1 MRMRLLTPLLLLPG
15 LALGQSPSATGTGS
29 VAPKTAPA
37 STSAPAKTAP
47 TAAAPDGTQAAT
59 APASSSAPATAQ
71 VTAAPTTVPPPL
83 IDAQTAESGPV
94 DTMATPAAPGGV
106 PAVRPASGTMPAP
119 GSTVPGAPAASPFG
133 TPPIQ
138 TKPGPEIGLMVTE
151 VAFGA
156 LSAAGTALL
165 PYLLFQK
172 VGIFG
177 APGAGDP
184 MISDIVTL
192 LAIAGTPL
200 AVSSTQ
206 IGIANQSRHF
216 YSEAWPSQLAGLGAQ
231 AAVIGVFYL
240 AGGFPRPGL
249 AGLNRPN
256 GELALLVGTL
266 GIVPLASMAAINL
279 TKTPRTGRR
288 CTRGLGALT
297 VAPDGSVRVGLPA
310 PVPLMDPAKG
320 GALSGLM
327 LPVAS
332 GAF

>member
-1 MRMRLLTPLLLLPG
+1 MRLLTPLLLLPG
-15 LALGQSPSATGTGS
+15 LALGQSPSATGT
-29 VAPKTAPA
+29 VAPKTSSSSTTAPAKAEPTVASPDGTKAPIAPA
-37 STSAPAKTAP
+37 ST
-47 TAAAPDGTQAAT
+47 AAPAT
-59 APASSSAPATAQ
+59 APASATPATA
-71 VTAAPTTVPPPL
+71 PPPL
-83 IDAQTAESGPV
+83 VDAQTAESGPV
-94 DTMATPAAPGGV
+94 DTLATPAAPGGV
-106 PAVRPASGTMPAP
+106 PAVRPASATMPAP

-133 TPPIQ
+133 TPPVQ
-138 TKPGPEIGLMVTE
+138 TAPGPEIGLMVTE

-256 GELALLVGTL
+256 GELALLIGTL

-279 TKTPRTGRR
+279 TKTPRTGAVMYG
-288 CTRGLGALT
+288 GLGALT
-297 VAPDGSVRVGLPA
+297 VAPDGSLRVGLPA
-310 PVPLMDPAKG
+310 PMPLMDPAKG

>member
-1 MRMRLLTPLLLLPG
+1 
-15 LALGQSPSATGTGS
+15 
-29 VAPKTAPA
+29 
-37 STSAPAKTAP
+37 
-47 TAAAPDGTQAAT
+47 
-59 APASSSAPATAQ
+59 
-71 VTAAPTTVPPPL
+71 
-83 IDAQTAESGPV
+83 
-94 DTMATPAAPGGV
+94 
-106 PAVRPASGTMPAP
+106 
-119 GSTVPGAPAASPFG
+119 
-133 TPPIQ
+133 
-138 TKPGPEIGLMVTE
+138 MVSE
-151 VAFGA
+151 AAFGA
-156 LSAAGTALL
+156 LSAAGTALV

-172 VGIFG
+172 IGIFG
-177 APGAGDP
+177 SPGAGDP
-184 MISDIVTL
+184 TITNVITL

-206 IGIANQSRHF
+206 VGIANQSRHF

-240 AGGFPRPGL
+240 AGGFPIPGL

-279 TKTPRTGRR
+279 TKTPRTSATMMYGA
-288 CTRGLGALT
+288 GPGALK
-297 VAPDGSVRVGLPA
+297 VAPDGGMFVGLPA

-320 GALSGLM
+320 GALSGLL